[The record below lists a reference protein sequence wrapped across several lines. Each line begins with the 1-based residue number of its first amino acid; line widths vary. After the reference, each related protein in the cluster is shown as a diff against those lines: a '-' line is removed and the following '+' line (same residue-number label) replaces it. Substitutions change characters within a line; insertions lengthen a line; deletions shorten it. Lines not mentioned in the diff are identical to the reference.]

1 LQALQWAQHTRKV
14 LAAARVVAHAAPVVG
29 PEAALVVARALVP
42 ALAAQVPAVLEM
54 AVEEPAQADPV
65 AAASRMSSGADKAPP
80 VLPACATRRPRH
92 PTAPCRAAN
101 GSRFAIF

>member
-1 LQALQWAQHTRKV
+1 LRALQWAQHTRKV
-14 LAAARVVAHAAPVVG
+14 LAAQA
-29 PEAALVVARALVP
+29 
-42 ALAAQVPAVLEM
+42 PAVLEM
-54 AVEEPAQADPV
+54 AVEEPAQADPA
-65 AAASRMSSGADKAPP
+65 AAASRMSSGAGKAPP